1 MVKASSYPRN
11 DRSGRWTAHARYLT
25 REGAQRQQA
34 HGIGFDSA
42 ADGLDVVTTVRGW
55 EKSGDEIMW
64 RLIVSP
70 EDAPRLDLETHAR
83 DLVASMERDLE
94 TRLEWIGIDHNNT
107 DNPHVRILIR
117 GRDEY
122 GQKLEIASEYVKSG
136 IRARSQEIVQRELG
150 LRPEREVLAARE
162 KVIDQRRW
170 TDLDWSI
177 KQRSGRDS
185 RVSYHGDWNA
195 LSERQRERYSQEVRR
210 LRALERL
217 GLASERGEMTWE
229 LKHDWERE
237 LRRMQRDNDIQK
249 SRGRKRDH
257 GRRWNVAE
265 HRPYRPPH
273 VSSRDLRRIKALVG
287 TAITLAFVA
296 TNSVA
301 TQHAAATLAH
311 STHLGS
317 EFIRLPQNRRLYL
330 PWEWLV
336 WASRWHSVP
345 QLWPI
350 G

>member
-1 MVKASSYPRN
+1 MMRRRRFIDRKEVEIRIRRARGREHRTTPWWKLAGERVGRLQRASTRRGSAGIGSRSNLHTRRSVVKASYSRN

-42 ADGLDVVTTVRGW
+42 ADGPDVVTTVRGW

-70 EDAPRLDLETHAR
+70 EDASRLDLETHAR
-83 DLVASMERDLE
+83 DLVASMEHDLE

-107 DNPHVRILIR
+107 DNPHVHILIR
-117 GRDEY
+117 GRDEH

-150 LRPEREVLAARE
+150 LRTEREVLAARE

-185 RVSYHGDWNA
+185 TVSYHGAWNA
-195 LSERQRERYSQEVRR
+195 LSDRQRERYGQEVRR
-210 LRALERL
+210 LRTLERL
-217 GLASERGEMTWE
+217 GLASKRGEMTWK
-229 LKHDWERE
+229 LKQDWERE

-257 GRRWNVAE
+257 GREVER
-265 HRPYRPPH
+265 
-273 VSSRDLRRIKALVG
+273 G
-287 TAITLAFVA
+287 
-296 TNSVA
+296 
-301 TQHAAATLAH
+301 
-311 STHLGS
+311 
-317 EFIRLPQNRRLYL
+317 
-330 PWEWLV
+330 
-336 WASRWHSVP
+336 
-345 QLWPI
+345 
-350 G
+350 

>member
-1 MVKASSYPRN
+1 MRRRRFIDRKEVEIRVRRTRGREHRATPWWKLAGERVGRVQRASTRRGSAGLGSRGKLHTRRSVVKASYSRN

-34 HGIGFDSA
+34 HGIGFDWA
-42 ADGLDVVTTVRGW
+42 ADGLDVVTTVRSW
-55 EKSGDEIMW
+55 EKERRRDYVAPD
-64 RLIVSP
+64 RLTRRRS
-70 EDAPRLDLETHAR
+70 ATRSRNAR
-83 DLVASMERDLE
+83 TRSRGVDGTRSR

-107 DNPHVRILIR
+107 DNPHVHILIR
-117 GRDEY
+117 GRDEH
-122 GQKLEIASEYVKSG
+122 GQKLEIAREYVKSG
-136 IRARSQEIVQRELG
+136 IRARSREIVQRELG

-229 LKHDWERE
+229 LKQDWERE
-237 LRRMQRDNDIQK
+237 LRRMQRDDDIQK

-257 GRRWNVAE
+257 GREVER
-265 HRPYRPPH
+265 
-273 VSSRDLRRIKALVG
+273 G
-287 TAITLAFVA
+287 
-296 TNSVA
+296 
-301 TQHAAATLAH
+301 
-311 STHLGS
+311 
-317 EFIRLPQNRRLYL
+317 
-330 PWEWLV
+330 
-336 WASRWHSVP
+336 
-345 QLWPI
+345 
-350 G
+350 

>member
-1 MVKASSYPRN
+1 MRRRRFIDRKEVEIRVRRARGREHRATPWWKLAGERVGRVQRASTRRGSAGIGSRGKRHTRRSVVKASYSRN

-42 ADGLDVVTTVRGW
+42 ADGLDVVATVRGW

-70 EDAPRLDLETHAR
+70 EDASRLDLETHAR

-107 DNPHVRILIR
+107 DNPHVHILIR
-117 GRDEY
+117 GRDEH

-150 LRPEREVLAARE
+150 LRTEREVLAARE

-170 TDLDWSI
+170 TDLDWSVR
-177 KQRSGRDS
+177 QRSGRDS

-229 LKHDWERE
+229 LKQDWERE

-257 GRRWNVAE
+257 GREVER
-265 HRPYRPPH
+265 
-273 VSSRDLRRIKALVG
+273 G
-287 TAITLAFVA
+287 
-296 TNSVA
+296 
-301 TQHAAATLAH
+301 
-311 STHLGS
+311 
-317 EFIRLPQNRRLYL
+317 
-330 PWEWLV
+330 
-336 WASRWHSVP
+336 
-345 QLWPI
+345 
-350 G
+350 

>member
-1 MVKASSYPRN
+1 MRRRRFIDRKEVEIRVRRARGREHRATPWWKLAGERVGRVQRASTRRGSAGIGSRSKLHTRRSVVKASYSRN

-55 EKSGDEIMW
+55 QKSGDELMW

-107 DNPHVRILIR
+107 DNPHVHILIR
-117 GRDEY
+117 GRDEH
-122 GQKLEIASEYVKSG
+122 GQKLEIATEYVKSG

-150 LRPEREVLAARE
+150 LRPERELVAARE

-177 KQRSGRDS
+177 KQRSGGDS

-210 LRALERL
+210 LRSLERL

-229 LKHDWERE
+229 LKQDWERE
-237 LRRMQRDNDIQK
+237 LRRMQRDNDTHSFDLASFCAD
-249 SRGRKRDH
+249 SRSQGRKLGAH
-257 GRRWNVAE
+257 RW
-265 HRPYRPPH
+265 
-273 VSSRDLRRIKALVG
+273 
-287 TAITLAFVA
+287 LA
-296 TNSVA
+296 
-301 TQHAAATLAH
+301 
-311 STHLGS
+311 
-317 EFIRLPQNRRLYL
+317 
-330 PWEWLV
+330 
-336 WASRWHSVP
+336 
-345 QLWPI
+345 
-350 G
+350 